1 MLVTIN
7 LASTQKSQKQDQ
19 CPAGT
24 RYDKVKMGG
33 LFNRRTIF
41 EGCGS
46 SSEIAYWWNQ
56 AHPDSQRRWNNFGRA
71 LQKAG
76 DDYNRQVQLD
86 MRAQQNRQRNCTTT
100 FVGSTAYT
108 NCYWCCKS
116 GSLMPYHSGLKAIQN
131 PQGKSRRNDSAI
143 FNRCMHL
150 IKLSVN
156 TYRLFHASVLSWSP
170 ETIAL

>member
-1 MLVTIN
+1 MSCWDSLRQSQDGWIVQQKDNLWRLWFIKRNCLLV
-7 LASTQKSQKQDQ
+7 D
-19 CPAGT
+19 
-24 RYDKVKMGG
+24 
-33 LFNRRTIF
+33 
-41 EGCGS
+41 
-46 SSEIAYWWNQ
+46 Q
-56 AHPDSQRRWNNFGRA
+56 AHPDSQRRWNNFGHA

-76 DDYNRQVQLD
+76 DDYSRQVQQD

-150 IKLSVN
+150 IKLSLN
-156 TYRLFHASVLSWSP
+156 TYRLLHASVLSWSL
-170 ETIAL
+170 EIIAL